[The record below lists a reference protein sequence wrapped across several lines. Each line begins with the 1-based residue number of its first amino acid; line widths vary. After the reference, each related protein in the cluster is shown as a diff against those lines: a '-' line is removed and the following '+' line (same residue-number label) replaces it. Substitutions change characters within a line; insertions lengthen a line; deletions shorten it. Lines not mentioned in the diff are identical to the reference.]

1 MFARIRRLLGNVKVV
16 QTDREIVISGFP
28 AETFQRDISKIWK
41 TSRINAHMFTT
52 ASRHSLSFPLF
63 FAPDVYYMLDVMT
76 EHRSRWLD
84 IRTLGKIKDLM
95 LTETWLRNTL
105 QEPPSRL
112 DYGRQ
117 ALFHYKP
124 LDYQQLFLETY
135 DRLTQQYGLKGYLL
149 GAAAG
154 SGKTYQ
160 SLLLA
165 ECLKAERI
173 LVVCPKNAVDR
184 VWHRE
189 LNGLYKKPPSHWV
202 YAHGKPY
209 RGERVAVF
217 HYEALE
223 RALELVPQLKS
234 SNTVVIL
241 DESHNLNEISAL
253 RTQTFLQLVSEV
265 GATDTLWMSGT
276 PIKALGAESIPLLR
290 SIDPYF
296 TEDVEQRFRKIYGR
310 DGNRGIDILS
320 HRMGLITYKV
330 EKHQLG
336 LDKPVM
342 KKLPVVMPN
351 GKDYTLNAIR
361 KDMQA
366 FIDERFRYYKARE
379 KVDHAFYNECLQIHE
394 ATLKDGRLKDA
405 LYQYRRDVRQI
416 QDHGGDARFVAEE
429 IKRANQYEK
438 TQILPSLPK
447 EHRDRFKDVKS
458 VVKYLNLKIQGE
470 ALGRVL
476 GRKRIQCHVDMIP
489 YIDFKGVCQSTEKKT
504 VVFTSFVEAL
514 EASKLHLEKE
524 GLNPLVVYGKT
535 GNELANTVK
544 LFEKQEDLNPLIATY
559 QSLSTAVPLVM
570 ADTMIMINAPFR
582 AYIHEQAISRIHRL
596 GADTQTVVYEA
607 HLDTGAEPNIST
619 RSNDILAWS
628 QAQVE
633 AILGIKS
640 PFTIEESGDSL
651 AVSSEA
657 YDLSLEFRVT
667 DILEDLSPIPIF
679 DRWY

>member
-16 QTDREIVISGFP
+16 QTDREIIISGFP

-84 IRTLGKIKDLM
+84 VRTLGKIKDLM

-265 GATDTLWMSGT
+265 GAADTLWMSGT

-607 HLDTGAEPNIST
+607 YLDTGAEPNIST

-667 DILEDLSPIPIF
+667 DILEDLSPVPIF